1 MDWDKLRIFHAAA
14 EAGSFTHAGDSL
26 NMSQSA
32 VSRQVSALE
41 SDLGVPLFHRHAR
54 GLILTEQGELLFRA
68 ANDVLLKLDAVKTR
82 LTESKDKPSGT
93 LRVTTTVALGS
104 TWLTERVQEFLDHY
118 PDVRLHLILD
128 DGELDL
134 NMRQADVAI
143 RLRQPIQPDLIQR
156 RLFTVHYHVFASPA
170 YVAKSGEPKTVAD
183 LDKHRI
189 VTFGVPVPPG
199 IRDVNW
205 LEVAGR
211 SVDDPREP
219 ALKINNIYAIKKAVE
234 RGAGIAI
241 LPDYMIEPDSPLVR
255 LLPDADVPTFDTFFT
270 YPAELKNSA
279 RVHVFRDFLLSKA
292 QNWSY

>member
-14 EAGSFTHAGDSL
+14 EAGSFTHAGDTL

-54 GLILTEQGELLFRA
+54 GLILTEQGELLFRT
-68 ANDVLLKLDAVKTR
+68 ANDVLLKLDAVQTR
-82 LTESKDKPSGT
+82 LTESKDTPSGT
-93 LRVTTTVALGS
+93 LRVTTTVGLGS

-118 PDVRLHLILD
+118 PEVRLHLILD

-156 RLFTVHYHVFASPA
+156 RLFTVHYHVFAAPA
-170 YVAKSGEPKTVAD
+170 YVAKYGEPKTIAD

-205 LEVAGR
+205 LEIAGR
-211 SVDDPREP
+211 DTDNPREP

-241 LPDYMIEPDSPLVR
+241 LPDYMIEPDSPLIQ
-255 LLPDADVPTFDTFFT
+255 LLSDADVPTFDTYFT

>member
-14 EAGSFTHAGDSL
+14 EAGSFTHAGEAL

-41 SDLGVPLFHRHAR
+41 SEVGVSLFHRHAR
-54 GLILTEQGELLFRA
+54 GLILTEQGEMLFRT
-68 ANDVLLKLDAVKTR
+68 ANEVLLKLDTAQAR
-82 LTESKDKPSGT
+82 LTESFGKPTGM
-93 LRVTTTVALGS
+93 LRVTTTVGLGS

-118 PDVRLHLILD
+118 PDVNLHLILD

-134 NMRQADVAI
+134 NMRKADVAI
-143 RLRQPIQPDLIQR
+143 RLGQPVQPDLIQR

-170 YVAKSGEPKTVAD
+170 YIAKYGEPKSIAD
-183 LDKHRI
+183 LDEHRI

-205 LEVAGR
+205 LEIAGR
-211 SVDDPREP
+211 EADEPREP
-219 ALKINNIYAIKKAVE
+219 ALTVNNIYAIKKAVE

-241 LPDYMIEPDSPLVR
+241 LPDYMIEEDSKLVR
-255 LLPDADVPTFDTFFT
+255 LLADADVPTFDTYFT

-279 RVHVFRDFLLSKA
+279 RVHVFRDFLLSNA
-292 QNWSY
+292 QKWSY